1 MENSYEIL
9 GLPYGAS
16 IEDIKK
22 AYHLYASKLH
32 PDKHDGDPFFSDMFK
47 KVHAAY
53 QNLTGNATGKGYFQF
68 TNNNESHNASS
79 FNMRYGSNN
88 DSKVSDLEK
97 QLAHAE
103 IICSQLN
110 QKVLFLEFTLTA
122 TQKLLGIKNDTID
135 EQNRVINEIREE
147 SAQYQGYFKTA
158 VSICVGLIVGL
169 IIMATKSA

>member
-1 MENSYEIL
+1 M
-9 GLPYGAS
+9 
-16 IEDIKK
+16 
-22 AYHLYASKLH
+22 
-32 PDKHDGDPFFSDMFK
+32 
-47 KVHAAY
+47 
-53 QNLTGNATGKGYFQF
+53 
-68 TNNNESHNASS
+68 
-79 FNMRYGSNN
+79 
-88 DSKVSDLEK
+88 SDLEK

-110 QKVLFLEFTLTA
+110 QKVLFLESTLTA